1 MKAGHAGQEGQMGKH
16 YEGLPAAANVEQS
29 IILAQLQILRKLER
43 AARPRIAPT
52 FVTEPAPGFEAVVS
66 WSPAEE

>member
-1 MKAGHAGQEGQMGKH
+1 MGKH

-29 IILAQLQILRKLER
+29 IILAQLQILRALER
-43 AARPRIAPT
+43 AARPGMART
-52 FVTEPAPGFEAVVS
+52 FVAEPGTDSEVIAS